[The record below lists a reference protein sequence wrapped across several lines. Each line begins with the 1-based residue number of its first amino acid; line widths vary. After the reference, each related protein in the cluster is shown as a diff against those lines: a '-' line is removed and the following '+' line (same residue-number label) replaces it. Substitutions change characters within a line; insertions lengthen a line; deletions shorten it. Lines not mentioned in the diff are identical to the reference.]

1 MYMKLKP
8 IIFIVIIFVAIVLMF
23 SDITTNKFDDSN
35 DATTTNNTAQLVE
48 RARMSYMVDQSTQTL
63 IDKDTLYPKSASDFA
78 KRLDGKI
85 YVYGKNDSTLA
96 LVNSQVVRELNL
108 KSMRIKSNYS
118 FQFIRFFMQQ
128 DASML
133 TNPSKST
140 IGFLTG
146 IRDST
151 DKNYIFMKGQLE
163 IVRLPNGVMK
173 LNFPE
178 VYSNSFN
185 YSEANNIVY
194 IKTKTSALQ
203 SQKNWHKFN
212 ADELLKHGIVP
223 HKIKS
228 CLHLQKIH
236 KSLNENTLTM
246 VRTDTW
252 IEEYFSVLSLINYEI
267 VNDSE

>member
-1 MYMKLKP
+1 MKLKP

-23 SDITTNKFDDSN
+23 SDITTNKFEDSN
-35 DATTTNNTAQLVE
+35 DATTTNNEAQLPVN
-48 RARMSYMVDQSTQTL
+48 SLVDQSTQIL
-63 IDKDTLYPKSASDFA
+63 IEKDTLYPKSASEFA
-78 KRLDGKI
+78 KSLDGKI
-85 YVYGKNDSTLA
+85 YTYSNNDSTLA
-96 LVNSQVVRELNL
+96 LVASKVVKELNE
-108 KSMRIKSNYS
+108 KSVRMKSNYS

-133 TNPSKST
+133 KNSSKS
-140 IGFLTG
+140 IVGFLTG

-151 DKNYIFMKGQLE
+151 AKNYIFMKGQLE

-194 IKTKTSALQ
+194 MKTKTSALQ

-252 IEEYFSVLSLINYEI
+252 IEKYFSVMSLINYEF
-267 VNDSE
+267 VKDSE